1 MDAIQTSIPEQIL
14 AQAARLFV
22 QRGYD
27 GISMREI
34 AEACL
39 LSKAGIYY
47 HFKDKEDL
55 FLALLDANLEHLH
68 QLWLRSAGAGDTG
81 RTRISRF
88 ARSLFEQMSPDQ
100 RAVIRL
106 ANQEMGK
113 LSPQRRETFAQRY
126 QALFLQPLTAEF
138 QAGIA
143 AGEFR
148 AAPPNL
154 LTWVLL
160 GMLYPFLSP
169 SAETRPETRL
179 EAVDA
184 ALGVFFEGALR

>member
-1 MDAIQTSIPEQIL
+1 MDATQTSIPEQIL

-68 QLWLRSAGAGDTG
+68 QLWLRSAAAGDTG
-81 RTRISRF
+81 RARISRF

-113 LSPQRRETFAQRY
+113 LSPQRREAFSQRY

-138 QAGIA
+138 QAGIT

-148 AAPPNL
+148 AAQPHL

-184 ALGVFFEGALR
+184 ALGIFFEGALR

>member
-47 HFKDKEDL
+47 HFKDKEVL

-81 RTRISRF
+81 RARISRF

-113 LSPQRRETFAQRY
+113 LSPQRREAFSQRY

-148 AAPPNL
+148 AAQPHL

>member
-1 MDAIQTSIPEQIL
+1 MDASQTSIRDQIL
-14 AQAARLFV
+14 IEAARLFV

-55 FLALLDANLEHLH
+55 FIALLTANLDHLH
-68 QLWLRSAGAGDTG
+68 VLWQRSSSAEGAC
-81 RTRISRF
+81 RARITRF
-88 ARSLFEQMSPDQ
+88 ARSLFELMSSDE

-113 LSPQRRETFAQRY
+113 LSPARRETFNIHY
-126 QALFLQPLTAEF
+126 QSAFLLPLTAELE
-138 QAGIA
+138 AGVA
-143 AGEFR
+143 SGEFKPR
-148 AAPPNL
+148 PPHL
-154 LTWVLL
+154 LTWILL

-169 SAETRPETRL
+169 TSDTRPEARL
-179 EAVDA
+179 EAVDT
-184 ALGVFFEGALR
+184 ALAVFFEGAAL

>member
-1 MDAIQTSIPEQIL
+1 MDAAQTTIRDTIL
-14 AQAARLFV
+14 SAAARLFV

-34 AEACL
+34 AAACE

-55 FLALLDANLEHLH
+55 FIALLDANLDHLND
-68 QLWLRSAGAGDTG
+68 LWQRSGGAEGAS
-81 RTRISRF
+81 RARITCF
-88 ARSLFEQMSPDQ
+88 ARSLFEHMGSDE

-113 LSPQRRETFAQRY
+113 LSPARRETFSRRY
-126 QALFLQPLTAEF
+126 QSAFLLPRTAEF

-143 AGEFR
+143 SGEFTPR
-148 AAPPNL
+148 PPQL
-154 LTWVLL
+154 LTWILL

-169 SAETRPETRL
+169 SSDTRPEAGL

-184 ALGVFFEGALR
+184 ALAVFFEGAAV